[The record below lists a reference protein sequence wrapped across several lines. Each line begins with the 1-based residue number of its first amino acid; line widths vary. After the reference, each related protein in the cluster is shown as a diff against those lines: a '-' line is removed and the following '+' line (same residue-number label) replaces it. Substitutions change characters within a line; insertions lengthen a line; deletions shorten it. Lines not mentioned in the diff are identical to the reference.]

1 MVLLVWYFGIMKKG
15 GLKMY
20 YYSKNSRRK
29 IVHSECCHFR
39 RIMNPE
45 TTGYFK
51 TLAEAYSA
59 GYRLCAHCD
68 ILSKHYRKEEQ
79 DLQEYCRNNGLSVH
93 LGKRGIWVRSP
104 RSEWRIIADDN
115 RAGSKLYHKND
126 LHPGHRS
133 YDLLTSYHDQK
144 VSYSKLLKYLDYI
157 VEHDYYR
164 MLNPIYPAQHKAP
177 PVKGTKRY
185 RKHLKQQK
193 KKARKDAVSN
203 VLTLIESL
211 SAPQRKTI
219 TA

>member
-1 MVLLVWYFGIMKKG
+1 
-15 GLKMY
+15 MY
-20 YYSKNSRRK
+20 YYRKNSRRK
-29 IVHSECCHFR
+29 IVHAECCHFR
-39 RIMNPE
+39 RILNPE
-45 TTGYFK
+45 TTGYFQ

-68 ILSKHYRKEEQ
+68 ALSKQYRKEEQ
-79 DLQEYCRNNGLSVH
+79 DLQEYCRINGLSVH

-104 RSEWRIIADDN
+104 RSEWRIIADDT

-126 LHPGHRS
+126 LHPGKRS
-133 YDLLTSYHDQK
+133 SDLLTAYHDQK

-164 MLNPIYPAQHKAP
+164 MLNPIYPVQHKAP

-185 RKHLKQQK
+185 RKQLKQQK
-193 KKARKDAVSN
+193 KKARKDAVRN
-203 VLTLIESL
+203 VLTLIDSL
-211 SAPQRKTI
+211 SAPQNKAV